1 MLNADRSFM
10 KTFAKLICPGIV
22 LAAFLCLIGC
32 GKEEEKPAPQVT
44 VQAAPVEKE
53 DISRVVNAGAVIF
66 PLAQS
71 AITPKINAPV
81 RKFYVVRAQ
90 KVRQGQLLATLENRD
105 LSAARLDNQGAY
117 EQAQAAYAT
126 NVQATLPEDVQK
138 SQLDV
143 ENAQKALDAAQ
154 KPYTS
159 REQL

>member
-1 MLNADRSFM
+1 M
-10 KTFAKLICPGIV
+10 KKTLRRLTWPGIITAMV
-22 LAAFLCLIGC
+22 LFGVTGC
-32 GKEEEKPAPQVT
+32 SSKEEEKAAAEVS

-53 DISRVVNAGAVIF
+53 DISRVVNAEAVIF

-117 EQAQAAYAT
+117 EQAQAAYTT
-126 NVQATLPEDVQK
+126 NVGATLPE
-138 SQLDV
+138 
-143 ENAQKALDAAQ
+143 ETQKAELEVQTAQ
-154 KPYTS
+154 
-159 REQL
+159 